1 MDMGNKIKNSF
12 LAGLA
17 TIVPLALTVYV
28 LQVVFKITI
37 TLGGKVSEPLKQI
50 VDVTFPGFNLLSSII
65 GLIFVIISLILV
77 GALAR
82 NVLGRRV
89 VTWMEGIF
97 KNIPLIGMIYTTSK
111 QIIESISGGGAHSFE
126 KVVYIEYPRKNIWT
140 LGFVTSESTNQ
151 ANEEFYHLFVPTT
164 PNPTSGFF
172 LIVPQED
179 TLDAKVD
186 VEEGFRMIVS
196 SGIVASNKNSI
207 IK

>member
-1 MDMGNKIKNSF
+1 MGNKIKNSF

-28 LQVVFKITI
+28 LQIVLKITI
-37 TLGGKVSEPLKQI
+37 TLGGKVSEPLKQF

-65 GLIFVIISLILV
+65 GLIFVIIALILV

-82 NVLGRRV
+82 NVLGKRV
-89 VTWMEGIF
+89 VKWLESMF
-97 KNIPLIGMIYTTSK
+97 KNIPLIGMIYTTTK
-111 QIIESISGGGAHSFE
+111 QIMESISGGGAHSFE
-126 KVVYIEYPRKNIWT
+126 KVVYIQYPRKNIWT

-151 ANEEFYHLFVPTT
+151 LNEEFYHLFVPTT
-164 PNPTSGFF
+164 PNPTSGVF
-172 LIVPQED
+172 LIIPKED
-179 TLDAKVD
+179 TSDAGVN

-196 SGIVASNKNSI
+196 SGIVSNNKNPI

>member
-1 MDMGNKIKNSF
+1 MGNKIKNSF

-17 TIVPLALTVYV
+17 TIVPVALTVYV
-28 LQVVFKITI
+28 LQVILKITI
-37 TLGGKVSEPLKQI
+37 TLGGKVSEPLKQF

-65 GLIFVIISLILV
+65 GLIFVIIALILV

-82 NVLGRRV
+82 NVLGKRV
-89 VTWMEGIF
+89 VKWLESMF
-97 KNIPLIGMIYTTSK
+97 KNIPLIGMIYTTTK
-111 QIIESISGGGAHSFE
+111 QIMESISGGGAHSFE

-151 ANEEFYHLFVPTT
+151 SNEEFYHLFVPTT
-164 PNPTSGFF
+164 PNPTSGVF
-172 LIVPQED
+172 LIIPKED
-179 TLDAKVD
+179 TSDAGVN

-196 SGIVASNKNSI
+196 SGIVSNNKNSI

>member
-1 MDMGNKIKNSF
+1 MGNKIKNSF

-28 LQVVFKITI
+28 LQIVLKITI
-37 TLGGKVSEPLKQI
+37 TLGGKVSEPLKQF

-65 GLIFVIISLILV
+65 GLIFVIIILILV

-89 VTWMEGIF
+89 VKWLESIF
-97 KNIPLIGMIYTTSK
+97 KNIPLIGMIYTTTK
-111 QIIESISGGGAHSFE
+111 QIMESISGGGAHSFE

-151 ANEEFYHLFVPTT
+151 SNEEFYHLFVPTT
-164 PNPTSGFF
+164 PNPTSGVF
-172 LIVPQED
+172 LIIPKED
-179 TLDAKVD
+179 TLDAEIN

-196 SGIVASNKNSI
+196 SGIVSNNKNSI

>member
-1 MDMGNKIKNSF
+1 MGNKIKRSF

-17 TIVPLALTVYV
+17 TIVPVALTVYV
-28 LQVVFKITI
+28 LQVVLKITI
-37 TLGGKVSEPLKQI
+37 TLGGKVSEPLKQF

-65 GLIFVIISLILV
+65 GLIVVILALILI

-82 NVLGRRV
+82 NVLGKRV
-89 VTWMEGIF
+89 VTWLESIF
-97 KNIPLIGMIYTTSK
+97 KNIPLIGMIYTTTK
-111 QIIESISGGGAHSFE
+111 QIMESISGGGSHSFE

-151 ANEEFYHLFVPTT
+151 SNEEFYHLFVPTT

-172 LIVPQED
+172 LIIPKED
-179 TLDAKVD
+179 TSDAGVN

-196 SGIVASNKNSI
+196 SGIVSSKKNSI

>member
-1 MDMGNKIKNSF
+1 MGNKIKRSF

-17 TIVPLALTVYV
+17 TIVPVALTVYV
-28 LQVVFKITI
+28 LQVVLKITI
-37 TLGGKVSEPLKQI
+37 TLGGKVSEPLKQF

-65 GLIFVIISLILV
+65 GLIVVILALILI

-82 NVLGRRV
+82 NVLGKRV
-89 VTWMEGIF
+89 VAWLEGIF
-97 KNIPLIGMIYTTSK
+97 KNIPLIGMIYTTTK
-111 QIIESISGGGAHSFE
+111 QIMESISGGGAHSFE

-151 ANEEFYHLFVPTT
+151 SNEEFYHLFVPTT

-172 LIVPQED
+172 LIIPKED
-179 TLDAKVD
+179 TSDAGVN

-196 SGIVASNKNSI
+196 SGIVSNNKNSI

>member
-1 MDMGNKIKNSF
+1 MGNNIKRSF

-17 TIVPLALTVYV
+17 TIVPVALTVYV
-28 LQVVFKITI
+28 LQVVLKITI
-37 TLGGKVSEPLKQI
+37 TLGGKVSEPLKQF

-65 GLIFVIISLILV
+65 GLIVVILALILI

-82 NVLGRRV
+82 NVLGKRV
-89 VTWMEGIF
+89 VAWLEGIF
-97 KNIPLIGMIYTTSK
+97 KNIPLIGMIYTTTK
-111 QIIESISGGGAHSFE
+111 QIMESISGGGSHSFE

-151 ANEEFYHLFVPTT
+151 SNEEFYHLFVPTT

-172 LIVPQED
+172 LIIPKED
-179 TLDAKVD
+179 TSDAGVN

-196 SGIVASNKNSI
+196 SGIVSNKKNSI

>member
-1 MDMGNKIKNSF
+1 MGNKIKNSF

-28 LQVVFKITI
+28 LQIVLKITI
-37 TLGGKVSEPLKQI
+37 TLGGKVSEPLKQF

-65 GLIFVIISLILV
+65 GLIFVIIILILV

-89 VTWMEGIF
+89 VKWLESIF
-97 KNIPLIGMIYTTSK
+97 KNIPLIGMIYTTTK
-111 QIIESISGGGAHSFE
+111 QIMESISGGGAHSFE
-126 KVVYIEYPRKNIWT
+126 KVVYIQYPRKNIWT
-140 LGFVTSESTNQ
+140 LGFVTGESTNQ
-151 ANEEFYHLFVPTT
+151 LNEEFYHLFVPTT
-164 PNPTSGFF
+164 PNPTSGVF
-172 LIVPQED
+172 LIIPKED
-179 TLDAKVD
+179 TLDAEIN

-196 SGIVASNKNSI
+196 SGIVSNNKNSI

>member
-1 MDMGNKIKNSF
+1 MGNKIKRSF

-17 TIVPLALTVYV
+17 TIVPVALTVYV
-28 LQVVFKITI
+28 LQVVLKITI
-37 TLGGKVSEPLKQI
+37 TLGGKVSEPLKQF

-65 GLIFVIISLILV
+65 GLIVVILALILI

-82 NVLGRRV
+82 NALGKRV
-89 VTWMEGIF
+89 VAWLEGIF
-97 KNIPLIGMIYTTSK
+97 KNIPLIGMIYTTTK
-111 QIIESISGGGAHSFE
+111 QIMESISGGGAHSFE

-151 ANEEFYHLFVPTT
+151 SNEEFYHLFVPTT

-172 LIVPQED
+172 LIIPKED
-179 TLDAKVD
+179 TSDAGVN

-196 SGIVASNKNSI
+196 SGIVSNKKNSI

>member
-1 MDMGNKIKNSF
+1 MGNKIKNSF

-28 LQVVFKITI
+28 LQIVLKITI
-37 TLGGKVSEPLKQI
+37 TLGGKVSEPLKQF

-65 GLIFVIISLILV
+65 GLIFVIIILILV

-89 VTWMEGIF
+89 VKWLESIF
-97 KNIPLIGMIYTTSK
+97 KNIPLIGMIYTTTK
-111 QIIESISGGGAHSFE
+111 QIMESISGGGAHSFE
-126 KVVYIEYPRKNIWT
+126 KVVYIQYPRKNIWT
-140 LGFVTSESTNQ
+140 LGFVTGESTNQ
-151 ANEEFYHLFVPTT
+151 LNEEFYHLFVPTT
-164 PNPTSGFF
+164 PNPTSGVF
-172 LIVPQED
+172 LIIPKED
-179 TLDAKVD
+179 TLDAEVN

-196 SGIVASNKNSI
+196 SGIVSNNKNPI

>member
-1 MDMGNKIKNSF
+1 MGNKIKNSF

-17 TIVPLALTVYV
+17 ITIPIALTVYV
-28 LQVVFKITI
+28 LQAIISITI
-37 TLGGKVSEPLKQI
+37 ALGGKVSEPLKQF
-50 VDVTFPGFNLLSSII
+50 VDVAFPGFNLLSSII
-65 GLIFVIISLILV
+65 GLIIVIIYLILI

-82 NVLGRRV
+82 NVIGKRIV
-89 VTWMEGIF
+89 KWIEGIF
-97 KNIPLIGMIYTTSK
+97 KNIPLVGMIYTTTK

-140 LGFVTSESTNQ
+140 LGFVTSESTNK

-172 LIVPQED
+172 LIVPKEE
-179 TLDAKVD
+179 TSDAGVD

-196 SGIVASNKNSI
+196 SGIVSSKKNSI

>member
-1 MDMGNKIKNSF
+1 MGNKIKSSF

-17 TIVPLALTVYV
+17 TIVPLALITYV
-28 LQVVFKITI
+28 LQALFKAII
-37 TLGGKVSEPLKQI
+37 GLGDKVSEPIKE
-50 VDVTFPGFNLLSSII
+50 VVNVTFLGFHLSSLI
-65 GLIFVIISLILV
+65 GIIFVIISLIIV

-89 VTWMEGIF
+89 VGWMESIF
-97 KNIPLIGMIYTTSK
+97 KRIPLIGMIYTTSK

-126 KVVYIEYPRKNIWT
+126 KVVYIEYPRKGMWT

-151 ANEEFYHLFVPTT
+151 TNEEFYHLFVPTT

-172 LIVPQED
+172 LIVPKED
-179 TLDAKVD
+179 TQEAKVD

>member
-1 MDMGNKIKNSF
+1 MGNKIKRSF

-17 TIVPLALTVYV
+17 TIVPVALTVYV
-28 LQVVFKITI
+28 LQVVLKITI
-37 TLGGKVSEPLKQI
+37 TLGGKVSEPLKQF

-65 GLIFVIISLILV
+65 GLIVVIIALILI

-82 NVLGRRV
+82 NVLGKRV
-89 VTWMEGIF
+89 VTWLESIF
-97 KNIPLIGMIYTTSK
+97 KNIPLIGMIYTTTK
-111 QIIESISGGGAHSFE
+111 QIMESISGGGSHSFE

-151 ANEEFYHLFVPTT
+151 SNEEFYHLFVPTT

-172 LIVPQED
+172 LIIPKED
-179 TLDAKVD
+179 TSDAGVN
-186 VEEGFRMIVS
+186 VEEGFRMIIS
-196 SGIVASNKNSI
+196 SGIVSSKKNSI

>member
-17 TIVPLALTVYV
+17 TIVPLALIVYV
-28 LQVVFKITI
+28 LQALFKAII
-37 TLGGKVSEPLKQI
+37 GLGDKVSEPIKEM
-50 VDVTFPGFNLLSSII
+50 VDITFLGFHLSSLI
-65 GLIFVIISLILV
+65 GIIFVIISLMII

-82 NVLGRRV
+82 NVLGKRV
-89 VTWMEGIF
+89 VSWMENIF
-97 KNIPLIGMIYTTSK
+97 KKIPLIGMIYTTSK
-111 QIIESISGGGAHSFE
+111 QIIESISGGGTNSFE
-126 KVVYIEYPRKNIWT
+126 KVVYIEYPRKRVWT

-151 ANEEFYHLFVPTT
+151 KNEEFYHLFVPTT

-172 LIVPQED
+172 LIVPKED
-179 TLDAKVD
+179 TLEAEVD

-196 SGIVASNKNSI
+196 SGIVSSNKNSI

>member
-1 MDMGNKIKNSF
+1 MGNKIKRSF

-17 TIVPLALTVYV
+17 TIVPVALTVYV
-28 LQVVFKITI
+28 LQVVLKITI
-37 TLGGKVSEPLKQI
+37 TLGGKVSEPLKQF

-65 GLIFVIISLILV
+65 GLIVVILALILI

-82 NVLGRRV
+82 NVLGKRV
-89 VTWMEGIF
+89 VTWLESIF
-97 KNIPLIGMIYTTSK
+97 KNIPLIGMIYTTTK
-111 QIIESISGGGAHSFE
+111 QIMESISGGGSHSFE

-151 ANEEFYHLFVPTT
+151 SNEEFYHLFVPTT
-164 PNPTSGFF
+164 PNPTSGVF
-172 LIVPQED
+172 LIIPKED
-179 TLDAKVD
+179 TSDAGVN

-196 SGIVASNKNSI
+196 SGIVSNKKNSI

>member
-1 MDMGNKIKNSF
+1 MGNKIKRSF

-17 TIVPLALTVYV
+17 TIVPVALTVYV
-28 LQVVFKITI
+28 LQVVLKITI
-37 TLGGKVSEPLKQI
+37 TLGGKVSEPLKQF

-65 GLIFVIISLILV
+65 GLIVVILALILI

-82 NVLGRRV
+82 NVLGKRV
-89 VTWMEGIF
+89 VTWLESIF
-97 KNIPLIGMIYTTSK
+97 KNIPLIGMIYTTTK
-111 QIIESISGGGAHSFE
+111 QIMESISGGGAHSFE

-151 ANEEFYHLFVPTT
+151 SNEEFYHLFVPTT

-172 LIVPQED
+172 LIIPKED
-179 TLDAKVD
+179 TSDAGVN

-196 SGIVASNKNSI
+196 SGIVSNKKNSI

>member
-28 LQVVFKITI
+28 LQVVFKVTI
-37 TLGGKVSEPLKQI
+37 ALGGKVSEPLKQV

-77 GALAR
+77 GTLAR

-140 LGFVTSESTNQ
+140 LGFVTSESTNK

-172 LIVPQED
+172 LIIPKED

>member
-1 MDMGNKIKNSF
+1 MGNKIKRSF

-17 TIVPLALTVYV
+17 TIVPVALTVYV
-28 LQVVFKITI
+28 LQVVLKITI
-37 TLGGKVSEPLKQI
+37 TLGGKVSEPLKQF

-65 GLIFVIISLILV
+65 GLIVVMIALILI

-82 NVLGRRV
+82 NVLGKRV
-89 VTWMEGIF
+89 VTWLESIF
-97 KNIPLIGMIYTTSK
+97 KNIPLIGMIYTTTK
-111 QIIESISGGGAHSFE
+111 QIMESISGGGSHSFE

-151 ANEEFYHLFVPTT
+151 SNEEFYHLFVPTT

-172 LIVPQED
+172 LIIPKED
-179 TLDAKVD
+179 TSDAGVN
-186 VEEGFRMIVS
+186 VEEGFRMIIS
-196 SGIVASNKNSI
+196 SGIVSSKKNSI

>member
-1 MDMGNKIKNSF
+1 MGNKIKRSF

-17 TIVPLALTVYV
+17 TIVPVALTVYV
-28 LQVVFKITI
+28 LQVVLKITI
-37 TLGGKVSEPLKQI
+37 TLGGKVSEPLKQF

-65 GLIFVIISLILV
+65 GLIVVILALILI

-82 NVLGRRV
+82 NVLGKRV
-89 VTWMEGIF
+89 VAWLEGIF
-97 KNIPLIGMIYTTSK
+97 KNIPLIGMIYTTTK
-111 QIIESISGGGAHSFE
+111 QIMESISGGGAHSFE

-151 ANEEFYHLFVPTT
+151 SNEEFYHLFVPTT

-172 LIVPQED
+172 LIIPKED
-179 TLDAKVD
+179 TSDAGVN

-196 SGIVASNKNSI
+196 SGIVSNKKNSI

>member
-1 MDMGNKIKNSF
+1 MGNKIKNSF

-17 TIVPLALTVYV
+17 TIIPVALTVYV
-28 LQVVFKITI
+28 LQVILKITI
-37 TLGGKVSEPLKQI
+37 TLGGKVSEPLKQF

-65 GLIFVIISLILV
+65 GLIFVIIALILV

-82 NVLGRRV
+82 NVLGKRV
-89 VTWMEGIF
+89 VKWLESMF
-97 KNIPLIGMIYTTSK
+97 KNIPLIGMIYTTTK
-111 QIIESISGGGAHSFE
+111 QIMESISGGGAHSFE

-151 ANEEFYHLFVPTT
+151 SNEEFYHLFVPTT
-164 PNPTSGFF
+164 PNPTSGVF
-172 LIVPQED
+172 LIIPKED
-179 TLDAKVD
+179 TSDAGVN

-196 SGIVASNKNSI
+196 SGIVSNNKNSI

>member
-1 MDMGNKIKNSF
+1 M
-12 LAGLA
+12 A
-17 TIVPLALTVYV
+17 
-28 LQVVFKITI
+28 ITI
-37 TLGGKVSEPLKQI
+37 TLGGKVSEPLKQF

-65 GLIFVIISLILV
+65 GLIVVILALILI

-82 NVLGRRV
+82 NVLGKRV
-89 VTWMEGIF
+89 VAWLEGIF
-97 KNIPLIGMIYTTSK
+97 KNIPLIGMIYTTTK
-111 QIIESISGGGAHSFE
+111 QIMESISGGGAHSFE

-151 ANEEFYHLFVPTT
+151 SNEEFYHLFVPTT

-172 LIVPQED
+172 LIIPKED
-179 TLDAKVD
+179 TSDAGVN

-196 SGIVASNKNSI
+196 SGIVSNKKNSI